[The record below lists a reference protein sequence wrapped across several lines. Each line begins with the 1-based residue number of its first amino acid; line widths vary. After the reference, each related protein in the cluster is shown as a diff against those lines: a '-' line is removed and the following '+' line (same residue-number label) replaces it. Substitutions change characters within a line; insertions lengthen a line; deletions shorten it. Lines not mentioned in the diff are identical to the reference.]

1 MSRMSRTCR
10 CLNCIMPPHILRKML
25 ESEDPD
31 AREVALSTL
40 LATTRVRA
48 ERSVRAELVGGMP
61 PAGGR
66 RTIFDCRGSFF
77 LGGAVVARS
86 EDGAPS
92 SDDAVNRAFDGL
104 GTTRAF
110 YKEVFDRD
118 SIDGQGM
125 RLEGYVHYGTRHN
138 NAAWDGQEMLFGDGD
153 GRRFTDFT
161 KSLDVIAHELAHGV
175 TEFTANLV
183 YQNQPGALN
192 ESMSDV
198 FGSLVK
204 QWSLQQSASEA
215 DWLIGAD
222 VFTPSVGADALR
234 SLKAPGT
241 AYDNALFGKDPQP
254 DHMNAFVVLP
264 NTPEGDNGGVHI
276 NSGIPNKAF
285 YLVATAIGGN
295 AWEAAGH
302 IWYES
307 LQASNRTTQFQEFAD
322 TTYAKADQLYGTNS
336 VEAQAVLSAWK
347 DVGIRIR
354 GLPAGTAGRRV
365 GARSG
370 SAEWDGLAAL
380 TKQIE
385 ALSKEVK
392 ALSRDVAGLKGRK

>member
-1 MSRMSRTCR
+1 MLRTCR

-25 ESEDPD
+25 ESADPD
-31 AREVALSTL
+31 AREVALNNL

-48 ERSVRAELVGGMP
+48 ERSVRAELVGGLTP
-61 PAGGR
+61 GGGR
-66 RTIFDCRGSFF
+66 RTIFDCRGSFDVDS
-77 LGGAVVARS
+77 AVVVRT
-86 EDGAPS
+86 EDGPGL
-92 SDDAVNRAFDGL
+92 SDEAVNRAFDGL

-118 SIDGQGM
+118 SIDDRGM
-125 RLEGYVHYGTRHN
+125 RLDGYAHYGSRHN
-138 NAAWDGQEMLFGDGD
+138 NASWDGQRMLFGDGD
-153 GRRFTDFT
+153 GRQFTDFT

-175 TEFTANLV
+175 TEFTANLA
-183 YQNQPGALN
+183 YENQPGALN

-204 QWSLQQSASEA
+204 QWSLKQSASEA

-241 AYDNALFGKDPQP
+241 AYDNPLFGKDPQP
-254 DHMNAFVVLP
+254 DHMNAFAVMP
-264 NTPEGDNGGVHI
+264 NTPFGDNGGVHI

-302 IWYES
+302 IWYDA
-307 LQASNRTTQFQEFAD
+307 LLASRRRTQFQEFAD
-322 TTYAKADQLYGTNS
+322 TTFDVAAREYGANS
-336 VEAQAVLSAWK
+336 IEAQAVLSGWRE
-347 DVGIRIR
+347 VGIRVSGVSPSAATR
-354 GLPAGTAGRRV
+354 RAARAGG
-365 GARSG
+365 G
-370 SAEWDGLAAL
+370 EWDGLAGL
-380 TKQIE
+380 TKQID
-385 ALSKEVK
+385 ALAKEVK
-392 ALSRDVAGLKGRK
+392 ALGRDVAGLKGRK